1 MRKAIL
7 EFDEKR
13 DLEFALEGRDWY
25 LSMWDL
31 DQWLRS
37 EIKYG
42 DKYEELQPVRDK
54 LYEILQ
60 DYELSMDKG

>member
-7 EFDEKR
+7 EFEDRNE
-13 DLEFALEGRDWY
+13 LSFALEGRDWY

-37 EIKYG
+37 EIKYNEKH
-42 DKYEELQPVRDK
+42 DELQPVRDK

-60 DYELSMDKG
+60 DYELSFDKG